1 MNEPF
6 PYHYFFPHETDVFCL
21 KLDVFFMIFHTLG
34 IQERQAWGKQMC
46 LWVSKNAATDMCAYV
61 CARKKKQ
68 KSDIRQE

>member
-1 MNEPF
+1 
-6 PYHYFFPHETDVFCL
+6 
-21 KLDVFFMIFHTLG
+21 MIFHTLG